1 MSSALVNVFSEEQFS
16 FNGKKVRS
24 FYVNGESL
32 LIAKDVCL
40 AVGYNQ
46 DTYRNALEK
55 HVPSKYKLRFSDIKG
70 GVDLTLPSNSQPE
83 QILLKEP
90 GLYCLLLR
98 SKKDEAEPFM
108 DWVVEIIL
116 PREVRK
122 LAQAF
127 EERDSQH
134 QQAMEEKDREH
145 RVAIQRKDSH
155 IALIAYNH
163 DIANGIIRARD
174 IEIENLMRNRH
185 VPLSGKGYDEVFIIV
200 KKNCDSEELYPLY
213 LICRQKRSANQALLK
228 LRKRYPHLEILTQF
242 DTPNSIHRWNEI
254 KQRNPAVI
262 QWSDRHF
269 RILNPDIELEMF
281 ALTDGVVG

>member
-1 MSSALVNVFSEEQFS
+1 MSTNALVNVKSTEHFS
-16 FNGKKVRS
+16 FDDSDVLNALVDGKPHLKAV
-24 FYVNGESL
+24 
-32 LIAKDVCL
+32 DVCL
-40 AVGYNQ
+40 AIGYNE
-46 DTYRNALEK
+46 DTYRKALIR
-55 HVPSKYKLRFSDIKG
+55 HVPEKYKIIYENLKNLGDVRLINNR
-70 GVDLTLPSNSQPE
+70 VALTR
-83 QILLKEP
+83 LKTPKNNIIFLTEP

-98 SKKDEAEPFM
+98 SKMEKAEPFM
-108 DWVVEIIL
+108 EWVVETIL
-116 PREVRK
+116 PKEVRQLTK
-122 LAQAF
+122 
-127 EERDSQH
+127 E
-134 QQAMEEKDREH
+134 MEEKDREH